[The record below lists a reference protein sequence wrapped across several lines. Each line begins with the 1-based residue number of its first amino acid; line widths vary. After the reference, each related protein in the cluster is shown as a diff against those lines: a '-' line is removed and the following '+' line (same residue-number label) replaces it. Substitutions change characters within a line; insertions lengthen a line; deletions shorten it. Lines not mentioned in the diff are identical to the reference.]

1 MIGFAN
7 PLREEEVCISEA
19 LIARLHHASDETVL
33 AVVSAFNANQRASLA
48 LHCYRKSHLRQTG
61 LTIASACELKS
72 LVEECGPMIGKVI
85 FALSRDRIEEPKRVW
100 GRLRP
105 TVSLASAA
113 GGSYPPLEEFEDLP
127 TGDEV
132 SA

>member
-1 MIGFAN
+1 VRVKGGNMIGFAN

-85 FALSRDRIEEPKRVW
+85 FALSRDRIEEP
-100 GRLRP
+100 
-105 TVSLASAA
+105 T